1 MHEII
6 LITPKDPKD
15 NKNRRRE
22 MAGVFA
28 AAICA
33 VIVTSI
39 VLSYIGVESFIFFA
53 LVNVNI
59 LLLLLVL
66 FVVIRNG
73 VKLMLD
79 RRQKVF
85 GSRLRTRLA
94 LVFMV
99 LSLAPT
105 VLMFIVGARFV
116 QTSLDYWFRG
126 KVETSV
132 EMAMEV
138 GQAFFDSAISGLDN
152 AGVNLQRGLKQA
164 GIAPGDKGMDDM
176 LKTLRISRGLD
187 FAAYLTPERRLFYS
201 QTSPEALAAWDL
213 ARSRFSWD
221 APGDRNAMKS
231 LLQTGQE
238 RDYAFAVFPLSG
250 GSKGYIA
257 LGKNLGPGILFK
269 LDRIATGL
277 DEYRELKALKKPF
290 RATFYFILAL
300 IALIITFGAM
310 WFGLRLAKEITAPV
324 LALAGGT
331 ERIARGDL
339 SVRFED
345 SGTDEFS
352 VLVHAFNRMTSDLEQ
367 SREKLTSANAELAL
381 RNREMAQHNHYIE
394 TVLDTIEA
402 GVLSLDENN
411 CVNTANK
418 AACALLG
425 EEKESLIGRRMED
438 LFKDEAASMIQGMLQ
453 HFKDNPQSRWQHHLP
468 LGTWRE
474 RKVLVTVAGLS
485 TSRGAYRRLVVV
497 MEDVTELEKM
507 QRMAAWREVAR
518 RIAHEI
524 KNPLTPIKLS
534 AQRLQRKFG
543 AQTGDPVFAQCTQ
556 LIVNQVEHLQQMVTE
571 FSSFAKLPEVELKQD
586 HLEPL
591 LQELIALFRHSH
603 SRIEWTLEIANQLPA
618 FPMDRG
624 ALARAFMNL
633 LTNAAEVLESER
645 EKTGVERKD
654 SVRVSARLEENRKII
669 HVEVA
674 DNGPGLTDEERSRAF
689 EPYFSRK
696 KGGTG
701 LGLTIVRSIITDHR
715 GYVRALGAPG
725 AGTII
730 SIDLPLD

>member
-6 LITPKDPKD
+6 LLTPKDSKD

-22 MAGVFA
+22 MIGALA

-33 VIVTSI
+33 IIATSI
-39 VLSYIGVESFIFFA
+39 VLNYLGVESFIFFA
-53 LVNVNI
+53 LVNINI

-94 LVFMV
+94 LVFMA

-116 QTSLDYWFRG
+116 QTSVDYWFRG

-138 GQAFFDSAISGLDN
+138 GQAFFDSAISSLEN
-152 AGVNLQRGLKQA
+152 AGINLLSALKKAQ
-164 GIAPGDKGMDDM
+164 IAPGDKSMDSM
-176 LKTLRISRGLD
+176 LQALRHSRGLD
-187 FAAYLTPERRLFYS
+187 FTAYLTPERRLFYT
-201 QTSPEALAAWDL
+201 QTSPEALVAWEL
-213 ARSRFSWD
+213 AKSRFSWN

-231 LLQTGQE
+231 LLQPGEEQ
-238 RDYAFAVFPLSG
+238 DYAFVVFPLSS

-257 LGKNLGPGILFK
+257 LGKSLGPGILFK

-290 RATFYFILAL
+290 RATFYFILVL
-300 IALIITFGAM
+300 IALIIILGAM
-310 WFGLRLAKEITAPV
+310 WFGLRLAKEITAPI
-324 LALAGGT
+324 LALAAGT

-339 SVRFED
+339 SVRFKD
-345 SGTDEFS
+345 SGTDEVS
-352 VLVHAFNRMTSDLEQ
+352 VLVHAFNRMTGDLEQ
-367 SREKLTSANAELAL
+367 SREKLTSANEELAL
-381 RNREMAQHNHYIE
+381 RNQEIMQHNHYIE

-411 CVNTANK
+411 CVNTVNK
-418 AACALLG
+418 AACALLE
-425 EEKESLIGRRMED
+425 EEKDVLIGRRIED
-438 LFKDEAASMIQGMLQ
+438 LFKDETASVIQGMLH
-453 HFKDNPQSRWQHHLP
+453 HFKNNPQSRWQHQLP

-485 TSRGAYRRLVVV
+485 TSHGEYRRLVVV
-497 MEDVTELEKM
+497 LEDVTELEKM

-543 AQTGDPVFAQCTQ
+543 AQTGDPVFSQCTQ

-603 SRIEWTLEIANQLPA
+603 SLIEWTLDIEGPLPA
-618 FPMDRG
+618 FPMDKS
-624 ALARAFMNL
+624 ALTRAFMNL
-633 LTNAAEVLESER
+633 FTNAAEVLENER
-645 EKTGVERKD
+645 EKNGIKKKD
-654 SVRVSARLEENRKII
+654 TVTVSVRLEENRKII
-669 HVEVA
+669 RIEVA
-674 DNGPGLTDEERSRAF
+674 DNGPGLTEEERSRAF

-715 GYVRALGAPG
+715 GYVRALGTPET
-725 AGTII
+725 GTVI